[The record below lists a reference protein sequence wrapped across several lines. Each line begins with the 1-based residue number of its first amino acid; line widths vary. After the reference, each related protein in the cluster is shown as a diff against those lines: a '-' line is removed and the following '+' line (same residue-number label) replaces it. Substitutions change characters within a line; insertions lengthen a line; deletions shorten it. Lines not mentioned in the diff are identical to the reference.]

1 MIAMSTVRDDQQKVS
16 TEPEEQEQNQ
26 TRNTDPR
33 FKDLGQ
39 VVRKIRIEKGLTQ
52 GQVAE
57 ALQVT
62 PGYISNVENGRT
74 SMSLKILVYYAEL
87 TSTSLDSLVG
97 ITREDYL
104 PIALDNDIMDAISML
119 PLETKKKLL
128 KTIRLW
134 TKQKK

>member
-1 MIAMSTVRDDQQKVS
+1 MSTVTDDPQKIS
-16 TEPEEQEQNQ
+16 QEQKEKAISKAN
-26 TRNTDPR
+26 
-33 FKDLGQ
+33 DLRLKNLGE
-39 VVRKIRIEKGLTQ
+39 VVRKLRLENGLTQ

-97 ITREDYL
+97 ITHEDYL
-104 PIALDNDIMDAISML
+104 PIALDNDIMNAISTL
-119 PLETKKKLL
+119 SLDSKKKLL
-128 KTIRLW
+128 RTIRLW
-134 TKQKK
+134 KRNLS